1 MIKKEGVKMFKQAVE
16 EYGKYTDNQSKVL
29 CALVENAV
37 DNLVYTPVVKL
48 NKQTGVLRPSIYAA
62 LKALQLDG
70 VISKDITIKGAFQIQ
85 QEKINFILNS
95 YKKTH

>member
-1 MIKKEGVKMFKQAVE
+1 MIKKEGMKMFRQAVE

-37 DNLVYTPVVKL
+37 DNLVYTPVAKL
-48 NKQTGVLRPSIYAA
+48 NKQTGVTRPTIYAA
-62 LKALQLDG
+62 LNVLQIDG
-70 VISKDITIKGAFQIQ
+70 IISKDINIKGAFKIQ